1 MTILTQVR
9 RSLAAVSMC
18 LLFLIA
24 ASALDTA
31 GASASAT
38 TGDTTARMVS
48 RRICDHEWRRSTY
61 QLKRMIRCAARR
73 WRVRGGPDKA
83 VSVARC
89 ESRFDPEAYN
99 PGGYAGV
106 YQQATR
112 YWRARAR
119 AYGFRDYS
127 VYNGRANVVVSV
139 RMAHREG
146 WGAWS
151 CA

>member
-1 MTILTQVR
+1 VEKL
-9 RSLAAVSMC
+9 
-18 LLFLIA
+18 
-24 ASALDTA
+24 SALRFAEYLSLGQVPSLDAA
-31 GASASAT
+31 GATAT
-38 TGDTTARMVS
+38 DGSTSRLVS
-48 RRICDHEWRRSTY
+48 QRICDYDWRRSTY

-73 WRVRGGPDKA
+73 WRVGGGPDKA

-89 ESRFDPEAYN
+89 ESRFDPDAYN

-112 YWRARAR
+112 YWRTRA
-119 AYGFRDYS
+119 ATYGFRDYS